1 MKGVPMKYKDKQPCD
16 LAICLKVVPSL
27 VAFDDEFSLFPDYIQ
42 AASLVSKDNPVSSL
56 PDDATKE
63 EQGEEEETAA
73 IPAEVNDEE
82 EDEEEEEEEEEDEE
96 QGEEA
101 EVGEKH
107 KESKSE

>member
-16 LAICLKVVPSL
+16 LATCLKVVPSL

-56 PDDATKE
+56 PDDTTKE

-73 IPAEVNDEE
+73 IPAEVNDDE
-82 EDEEEEEEEEEDEE
+82 EDEEEEEDEK

-101 EVGEKH
+101 EVGEEH

>member
-1 MKGVPMKYKDKQPCD
+1 MKGVPMKYQDKQPCD
-16 LAICLKVVPSL
+16 LATCLKVVPSL

-63 EQGEEEETAA
+63 EQGKEEETAA

-82 EDEEEEEEEEEDEE
+82 EDEEEEEDEK

-101 EVGEKH
+101 EVGEEH

>member
-16 LAICLKVVPSL
+16 LATCLKVVPSL

-42 AASLVSKDNPVSSL
+42 AASLASKDNPVSSL
-56 PDDATKE
+56 PDDPTKE

-73 IPAEVNDEE
+73 IPAEVNDDE
-82 EDEEEEEEEEEDEE
+82 EDEEEEEDEK

-101 EVGEKH
+101 EVGEEH

>member
-1 MKGVPMKYKDKQPCD
+1 MKGVPMKYKDKQPFD
-16 LAICLKVVPSL
+16 LATCLKVVPSL

-82 EDEEEEEEEEEDEE
+82 EDEEEEEDEK
-96 QGEEA
+96 QGEGA
-101 EVGEKH
+101 EVGEEH